1 MDKVDGENGESAI
14 EDRVQ
19 PLLARL
25 KDGLA
30 PLDRWLRAA
39 ARDNPV
45 LLLAGAVGAG
55 YLLARLLRGR

>member
-1 MDKVDGENGESAI
+1 MDKVEPENGEI
-14 EDRVQ
+14 PVEDRAQ

-30 PLDRWLRAA
+30 PLDQWVRTAA
-39 ARDNPV
+39 KENPV
-45 LLLAGAVGAG
+45 LLLAGAVGVG